1 MLVLKKNSPDF
12 RASLKLLAL
21 VACCAASLPY
31 DKAVPTFKGVRVL
44 IIFFAL
50 AVIIALLALAVFFR
64 PLWRL
69 LPPRQRSDASAA
81 DVEQQAEWQALWAT
95 LAAQRTELEADA
107 EAAMLAPDARAESVR
122 EWAGRADAALA
133 AVQPEPQ
140 RSLTPLRRGALAGA
154 VVMLGLTAVLYAWL
168 GNPAAIHQAAGSA
181 ATNPAAVALAAA
193 HAESPGAMQDMVK
206 SLEARLASQPDNVS
220 GWALLARS
228 RGQLGDFAAA
238 SDAYEHALKLAPNDP
253 DLLVDAADVLGMV
266 QGRNLQGRPAG
277 MIAAALALDPQHRKG
292 LALAASAA
300 MQRGRKD
307 EAITFWQRLRA
318 TFAEGSDDAAAID
331 QVLAQLGAAGT
342 ATGRAGGIS
351 NAFADIATAEPVSA
365 AAPPLAENQAGVK
378 TADSHAAIKNSRVA
392 GVVELVPALAEK
404 VPAGSTLF
412 IYARAAANGGTAP
425 RMPLAVIRMP
435 VPAFPLRFVLDD
447 SMAMA
452 PGMNLSGAAL
462 VDVEARISA
471 SGEATPQSGDLRGR
485 VAGVKPGTGTV
496 HVVITAVQP

>member
-1 MLVLKKNSPDF
+1 M
-12 RASLKLLAL
+12 
-21 VACCAASLPY
+21 
-31 DKAVPTFKGVRVL
+31 

-69 LPPRQRSDASAA
+69 SPPWQRRDSSAA

-107 EAAMLAPDARAESVR
+107 GAAMLAPDARDESVR
-122 EWAGRADAALA
+122 EWAGRADALLA
-133 AVQPEPQ
+133 AVQAEPAQ
-140 RSLTPLRRGALAGA
+140 SPAPLRRAAMASAAGVLIAAFALYG
-154 VVMLGLTAVLYAWL
+154 WL
-168 GNPAAIHQAAGSA
+168 GNPAAIAPDA
-181 ATNPAAVALAAA
+181 AAVSATPVAANTASA
-193 HAESPGAMQDMVK
+193 HAESPEAMQGMVK

-238 SDAYEHALKLAPNDP
+238 SDAYAHALKLAPDDP

-266 QGRNLQGRPAG
+266 QGRNLQGRPAE

-300 MQRGRKD
+300 MQRGHKD

-331 QVLAQLGAAGT
+331 QVLAQLGAAGGV
-342 ATGRAGGIS
+342 TGSAAGIS
-351 NAFADIATAEPVSA
+351 NAFADIATDEPAFA
-365 AAPPLAENQAGVK
+365 AAHALPENQAGAK
-378 TADSHAAIKNSRVA
+378 AAASNAATKNSRLA
-392 GVVELVPALAEK
+392 GVVELAPALAGK
-404 VPAGSTLF
+404 IPAGSTLF
-412 IYARAAANGGTAP
+412 IYARAAATAGTAA

-452 PGMNLSGAAL
+452 PGMNLSGAGL

-471 SGEATPQSGDLRGR
+471 SGEATPQPGDLRGR
-485 VAGVKPGTGTV
+485 VAAVRPGSGNV
-496 HVVITAVQP
+496 HVVIAAVQP